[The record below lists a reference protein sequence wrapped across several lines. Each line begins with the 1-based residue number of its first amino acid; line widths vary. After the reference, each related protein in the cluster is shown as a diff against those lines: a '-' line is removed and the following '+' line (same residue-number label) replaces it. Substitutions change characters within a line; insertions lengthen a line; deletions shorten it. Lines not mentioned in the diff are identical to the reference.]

1 MRFVNVVLLSAL
13 VMTPVSISAG
23 IVGRQQPAEPISAAR
38 IARLPSGQQAEWAA
52 YLRRSDMLMAA
63 DKAQLAAERRGQPAP
78 PLPTKGPSGSGGMP
92 LDRDPAWYTSPEAR
106 HAADNILSF
115 QTPAGGWGKNADR
128 SGALRL
134 PGQSFT
140 AADVPG
146 AAADIGGDS
155 HWAFVGTI
163 DNGATT
169 SELRFLARV
178 QQALPGAEGDR
189 YRAAFAK
196 GVRYLLAAQ
205 FPNGGW
211 PQVFPLQGGYHD
223 AVTFNDNAVVDVV
236 LLLGAVADRQGDY
249 GFVPADLAAAAGAAV
264 ARGLA
269 VVLASQVVIDG
280 KRMIWGQ
287 QHDALTLAPVGARNF
302 EPRSLSSDESAALLI
317 FLMRRRDPSPAL
329 IAAVRDGVA
338 WLRAHA
344 LHGVEWTR
352 GGPDGRRLV
361 AKQGA
366 GPLWARFYDI
376 DTGKPVFGD
385 RDRSIHD
392 DVNEISLE
400 RRNGYSWFGTGPKKA
415 LDAYAKWA
423 PLHGLRAD

>member
-1 MRFVNVVLLSAL
+1 MRFPNVVLMAAL

-23 IVGRQQPAEPISAAR
+23 IVGQQQPAQPLSEAR
-38 IARLPSGQQAEWAA
+38 IRTLPQGEQAAWLA
-52 YLRRSDMLMAA
+52 YLKRSQALMAA
-63 DKAQLAAERRGQPAP
+63 DKAQLAAERGDRPAP
-78 PLPTKGPSGSGGMP
+78 PLPPKGPSGSGGMP
-92 LDRDPAWYTSPEAR
+92 LDREPAWYASPEAR
-106 HAADNILSF
+106 HAADTILSF

-128 SGALRL
+128 TGPPRL

-146 AAADIGGDS
+146 AGADIAGDT

-169 SELRFLARV
+169 GELRFLARV
-178 QQALPGAEGDR
+178 QAQLPGTEGEP
-189 YRAAFAK
+189 YRAAFLK
-196 GVRYLLAAQ
+196 GVRYLLTAQ

-223 AVTFNDNAVVDVV
+223 AVTFNDDAVVDVI
-236 LLLGAVADRQGDY
+236 LLLDAVAERQGDY
-249 GFVPADLAAAAGAAV
+249 GFISAGLVARSRDAAD
-264 ARGLA
+264 RGLA
-269 VVLASQVVIDG
+269 LVLASQVLVDG
-280 KRMIWGQ
+280 RRTVWGQ
-287 QHDALTLAPVGARNF
+287 QHDALTLAPVGARTF
-302 EPRSLSSDESAALLI
+302 EPMSLSSDESAALLT
-317 FLMRRRDPSPAL
+317 FLMRQRDPSRAT
-329 IAAVRDGVA
+329 IEAVRDGVA

-352 GGPDGRRLV
+352 GGPGGRRLV

-376 DTGKPVFGD
+376 ATGKPVFGD
-385 RDRSIHD
+385 RDRTIHD

-423 PLHGLRAD
+423 PKQGLKID